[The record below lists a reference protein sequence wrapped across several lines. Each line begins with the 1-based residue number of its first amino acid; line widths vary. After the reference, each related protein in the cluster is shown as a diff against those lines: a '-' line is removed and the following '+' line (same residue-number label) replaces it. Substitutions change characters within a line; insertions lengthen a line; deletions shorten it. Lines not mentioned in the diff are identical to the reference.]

1 MICVPVTLLSL
12 SYCLPLLRRLAT
24 AQRRLRG
31 EPPFHLKLHSAAG
44 HLPSSEGL
52 QTGRD
57 NAHTFCHPHA
67 TPGPPEQGRVPPP
80 ETVCIQLFWS
90 VGDLF
95 TCRSRFLLPT
105 SLTMQ
110 EERK

>member
-67 TPGPPEQGRVPPP
+67 TPGPP
-80 ETVCIQLFWS
+80 
-90 VGDLF
+90 
-95 TCRSRFLLPT
+95 SRAVSLP
-105 SLTMQ
+105 Q
-110 EERK
+110 KRCAYNYFGV